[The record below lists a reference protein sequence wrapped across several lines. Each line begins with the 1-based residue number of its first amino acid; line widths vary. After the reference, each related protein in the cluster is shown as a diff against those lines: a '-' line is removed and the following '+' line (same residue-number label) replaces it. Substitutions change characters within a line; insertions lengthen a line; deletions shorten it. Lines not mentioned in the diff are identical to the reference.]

1 VTAIAAIAGPDPDLA
16 LLVAFDES
24 EAQRRYAV
32 RTKYNRQRQLL
43 QFARSCP
50 LLAATTRDL
59 VTWLD
64 GLELSPSGRV
74 HYVANFSHFLRR
86 ASLVLAL
93 SRAA

>member
-1 VTAIAAIAGPDPDLA
+1 VTATAAIAAPCAKLEQGSDLA

-64 GLELSPSGRV
+64 ALRAGRPWTYPSRLTSPNSADLFTSV
-74 HYVANFSHFLRR
+74 
-86 ASLVLAL
+86 
-93 SRAA
+93 